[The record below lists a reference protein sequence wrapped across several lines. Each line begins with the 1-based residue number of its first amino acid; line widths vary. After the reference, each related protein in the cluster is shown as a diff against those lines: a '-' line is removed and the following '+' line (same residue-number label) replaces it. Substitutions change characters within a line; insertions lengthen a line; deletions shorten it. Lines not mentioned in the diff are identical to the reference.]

1 MPDLFDYIPH
11 PRMHTRQV
19 EGPPKV
25 AAAAAQLHGQSAV
38 AKLNAKVGLKI
49 TLIVGTM
56 WCAYLFTLLA
66 LVSAPTAFKSG
77 DKLVI
82 IAWIA
87 QTFLQLVLLPI
98 IIVGQNVQAA
108 AADKRAEQT
117 YEDADAILHHALEI
131 QKHLQAQDLALE
143 TLADKLGARLQ
154 LAEERE

>member
-98 IIVGQNVQAA
+98 IIVGQNVIQAA
-108 AADKRAEQT
+108 NDARAE
-117 YEDADAILHHALEI
+117 ADHEALIAIHELTKAI
-131 QKHLQAQDLALE
+131 
-143 TLADKLGARLQ
+143 DKLQ
-154 LAEERE
+154 LSQLTILKKLDSKA